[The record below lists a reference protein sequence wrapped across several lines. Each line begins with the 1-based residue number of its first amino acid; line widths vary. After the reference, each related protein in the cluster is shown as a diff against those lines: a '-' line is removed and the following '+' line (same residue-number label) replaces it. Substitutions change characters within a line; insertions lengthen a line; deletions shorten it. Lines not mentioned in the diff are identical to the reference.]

1 MINADQIGGILRA
14 LIPGG
19 VALLAHYG
27 IGTDEQNTIILT
39 ALATAATTVWSA
51 WTNKPGTV
59 IPTKTS

>member
-1 MINADQIGGILRA
+1 MNADQIGGVLRA

-19 VALLAHYG
+19 VALASHYG

-39 ALATAATTVWSA
+39 ALATAVVTVWSA